1 MLVCR
6 VPPSLRCSL
15 QKESIL
21 GLLTFIKDAGEKLFN
36 SHSPSTGPQA
46 TAPSQSAPANI
57 DTLNQT
63 AASAILKY
71 IATQNLPADS
81 LNLSFDGAT
90 ATVTVRGQV
99 PDQATR
105 EKILL
110 CCGNVHAVEHV
121 NDQMTVA
128 TPSAEARYYTVKS
141 GDTLSKIA
149 KEMYGDA
156 NRYPAIFEANRPML
170 SNPDKIY
177 PGQTLR
183 IPPQ

>member
-1 MLVCR
+1 M
-6 VPPSLRCSL
+6 
-15 QKESIL
+15 
-21 GLLTFIKDAGEKLFN
+21 GLLTFIKDAGEKLFRTPAT
-36 SHSPSTGPQA
+36 PSQT
-46 TAPSQSAPANI
+46 TAPAQSAAPAASSASPAEM

-63 AASAILKY
+63 AANAILKY
-71 IATQNLPADS
+71 IATQKLPADS
-81 LNLSFDGAT
+81 LNLTFDGAT

-156 NRYPAIFEANRPML
+156 NRYHAIFEANRPML
-170 SNPDKIY
+170 SDPDKIY

>member
-1 MLVCR
+1 M
-6 VPPSLRCSL
+6 
-15 QKESIL
+15 

-36 SHSPSTGPQA
+36 PKQA
-46 TAPSQSAPANI
+46 AQPAATPATSAGAAPAAPTAAPAQ
-57 DTLNQT
+57 DMTALNQT
-63 AASAILKY
+63 AATAIKKY
-71 IATQNLPADS
+71 IADQQLPTDG
-81 LNLSFDGAT
+81 LNVSFDGAS
-90 ATVTVRGQV
+90 ATVTVQGQV

-128 TPSAEARYYTVKS
+128 VPATAARYYTVKS
-141 GDTLSKIA
+141 GDTLSKIS

-156 NRYPAIFEANRPML
+156 NRYSQIFEANRPML
-170 SNPDKIY
+170 NNPDKIY
-177 PGQTLR
+177 PGQMLR